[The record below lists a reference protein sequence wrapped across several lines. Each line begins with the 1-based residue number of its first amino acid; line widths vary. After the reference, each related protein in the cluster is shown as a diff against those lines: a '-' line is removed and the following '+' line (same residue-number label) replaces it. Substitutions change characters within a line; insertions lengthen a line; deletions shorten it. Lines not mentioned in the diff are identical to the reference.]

1 MLKIPNPGETIVSK
15 SLPDGHVCTGG
26 ENLIAMCLAHING
39 SYGFGI
45 MGLDHGRV
53 IANIVTES
61 GPAGNVGMEVG
72 DEILERNGEPIAD
85 ALAQVSTLWR
95 IKTNSLATDEH
106 TLVEEYRMLV
116 LDPNK

>member
-1 MLKIPNPGETIVSK
+1 MYRFWKVKFYVLRMLKIPNPGETIVSK

-45 MGLDHGRV
+45 MGLDDGRV

-61 GPAGNVGMEVG
+61 GPAGNVGMEVAMKFW
-72 DEILERNGEPIAD
+72 NGTESP
-85 ALAQVSTLWR
+85 L
-95 IKTNSLATDEH
+95 
-106 TLVEEYRMLV
+106 RM
-116 LDPNK
+116 P